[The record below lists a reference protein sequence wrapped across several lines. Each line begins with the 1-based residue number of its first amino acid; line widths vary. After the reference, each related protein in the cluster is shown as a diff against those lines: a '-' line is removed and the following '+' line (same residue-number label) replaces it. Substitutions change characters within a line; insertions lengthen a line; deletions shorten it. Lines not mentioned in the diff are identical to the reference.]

1 MTLSQKAVDTRVPGP
16 ARWHLYFWET
26 LRRPLEFFCELQEQ
40 GPAVIRFRRGVDVY
54 YLADPELIRELLVA
68 RAGSF
73 HTGRGLERAKIVL
86 GEGLLTSEG
95 QVHVRQRRLIQPVF
109 HQKSLERCADVMRA
123 EAAHLSASWSDGA
136 EVDVTDAMHGLT
148 LRIVGEALFGTNMSA
163 KAERVSELMTTVMN
177 TFMLMISPF
186 GGLLQLLVRNAFAAT
201 FRARDELTE
210 LVREIIEKRRA
221 SGEQTEDLFGLLFA
235 AQDEET
241 GIGMTDDQLRD
252 EVMTLFLAGHET
264 TANALSWTLWLLA
277 ACPEIL
283 ERLRTEVAGLD
294 LNDNSQLRNLDDTLL
309 MGVLR
314 ESLRLYPPAWIV
326 GRRAIE
332 TVQLG
337 SVTIPKGT
345 LVLACEWSIQ
355 RSPRFFPNPLQF
367 DPDRWTEEM
376 RSNLPKYAYFPFG
389 GGPRSCIGE
398 GFAWMELAIVL
409 GQLVRDWA
417 FTRVPGPKIK
427 PYPTVT
433 LRSNLPVRLRVR
445 RASGRELS
453 ASVARQSRACSETD

>member
-1 MTLSQKAVDTRVPGP
+1 MTRSEKAVDTPVPGP
-16 ARWHLYFWET
+16 TRWHLYFWET

-40 GPAVIRFRRGVDVY
+40 GPPVIRFRRGVDVY

-68 RAGSF
+68 KASSF
-73 HTGRGLERAKIVL
+73 HKGRGLQRAKIVL
-86 GEGLLTSEG
+86 GEGLLTSED
-95 QVHVRQRRLIQPVF
+95 QVHIRQRRLIQPVF

-123 EAAHLSASWSDGA
+123 EAAQLAASWSDGA
-136 EVDVTDAMHGLT
+136 EIDVTDAMHGLT

-201 FRARDELTE
+201 FRARDELSA
-210 LVREIIEKRRA
+210 LVGEIIEKRRA

-241 GIGMTDDQLRD
+241 GIGMTGVQLRD

-264 TANALSWTLWLLA
+264 TANSLSWTLWLLA
-277 ACPEIL
+277 AHPDIL
-283 ERLRTEVAGLD
+283 ERLRTEVAALD
-294 LNDNSQLRNLDDTLL
+294 LNDNSQVRDLDDTLL
-309 MGVLR
+309 VGVLR
-314 ESLRLYPPAWIV
+314 ESLRLYPPAWII

-332 TVQLG
+332 TVRIG
-337 SVTIPKGT
+337 SVTIPKDT
-345 LVLACEWSIQ
+345 LVLVCEWSIQ
-355 RSPRFFPNPLQF
+355 RSPRFFRDPQRF
-367 DPDRWTEEM
+367 DPDRWTQKM
-376 RSNLPKYAYFPFG
+376 RSELPKYAFFPFG

-409 GQLVRDWA
+409 GQLVRDWN
-417 FTRVPGPKIK
+417 FERVPGPKIK

-433 LRSNLPVRLRVR
+433 LRSNLPIRLRVKR
-445 RASGRELS
+445 
-453 ASVARQSRACSETD
+453 VTDGNL